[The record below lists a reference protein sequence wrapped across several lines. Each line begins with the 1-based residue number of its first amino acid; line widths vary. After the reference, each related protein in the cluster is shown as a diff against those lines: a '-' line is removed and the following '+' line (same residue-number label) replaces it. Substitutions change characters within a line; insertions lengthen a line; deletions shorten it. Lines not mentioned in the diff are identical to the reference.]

1 MDSIRTAFKA
11 AATVAIV
18 VCCTSA
24 ALAVTGDDV
33 LNRMQ
38 DTFSIGG
45 ADSGKGILL
54 SIAVLNQY
62 AAGITTDYNLAVV
75 AETAVDPSRP
85 ADADETSRALMYFV
99 GGDDE
104 GMIFLLST
112 PEAKSDKS
120 RMWLYISSFGLTKEL
135 VSDEDQSGNFAGS
148 TLTYADIAGASD
160 MRDDYSATILRE
172 ETLAVGG
179 EERAVWVLELT
190 PRPGVDTDYARMLLW
205 VDKEEDMFLRLEGY
219 AASGAQTKEIVVAS
233 LGTFEDRR
241 IPEVMVGRDLE
252 TGDVS
257 TITLSG
263 MRRPAGGLP
272 AGTFDPAN
280 LGSFDP
286 SAYGF

>member
-1 MDSIRTAFKA
+1 MNSIRHTLKA
-11 AATVAIV
+11 AAAIAIV
-18 VCCTSA
+18 VCA
-24 ALAVTGDDV
+24 ATAAFAVTGDDV

-45 ADSGKGILL
+45 ADSGEGILL
-54 SIAVLNQY
+54 SIAVVNQY
-62 AAGITTDYNLAVV
+62 ASGITTDYNLAVA
-75 AETAVDPSRP
+75 AETVVDPNRP
-85 ADADETSRALMYFV
+85 ADADETSHALMYFV

-112 PEAKSDKS
+112 PEAKSEKS

-172 ETLAVGG
+172 ETLTLGS
-179 EERAVWVLELT
+179 EERPVWVLELT
-190 PRPGVDTDYARMLLW
+190 PRAGVDVEYARVVLW
-205 VDKEEDMFLRLEGY
+205 VDKAENLFLRLEGY
-219 AASGAQTKEIVVAS
+219 DASGVETKEILVAS
-233 LGTFEDRR
+233 LGTFEERR
-241 IPEVMVGRDLE
+241 IPEVMVGRDLQ

-263 MRRPAGGLP
+263 MRRPAGGL
-272 AGTFDPAN
+272 AESVFDSAN
-280 LGSFDP
+280 LGSFAP
-286 SAYGF
+286 GTYGF

>member
-1 MDSIRTAFKA
+1 MNSIRHTLKA
-11 AATVAIV
+11 AAAIAIV
-18 VCCTSA
+18 VCA
-24 ALAVTGDDV
+24 ATAAFAVTGDDV

-45 ADSGKGILL
+45 ADSGEGILL

-62 AAGITTDYNLAVV
+62 ASGITTDYNLAVV
-75 AETAVDPSRP
+75 AETIIDSSKPS
-85 ADADETSRALMYFV
+85 DADEISRALMYFV

-112 PEAKSDKS
+112 PEAKGEKS
-120 RMWLYISSFGLTKEL
+120 QMWLYISSFGLTKQL

-160 MRDDYSATILRE
+160 LRDDYTAAILRE
-172 ETLAVGG
+172 ETLTVGS

-219 AASGAQTKEIVVAS
+219 GASGAETKEIVVAS

-241 IPEVMVGRDLE
+241 IPDVMVGRDLE

-263 MRRPAGGLP
+263 MRRPADGLP
-272 AGTFDPAN
+272 EGTFDPAN

>member
-1 MDSIRTAFKA
+1 MNSIRHTLKA
-11 AATVAIV
+11 AAAIAIV
-18 VCCTSA
+18 VCA
-24 ALAVTGDDV
+24 ATAAFAVTGDDV

-45 ADSGKGILL
+45 ADSGEGILL

-62 AAGITTDYNLAVV
+62 ASGITTDYNLAVV
-75 AETAVDPSRP
+75 AETIIDSSKPS
-85 ADADETSRALMYFV
+85 DADEISRALMYFV

-112 PEAKSDKS
+112 PEAKGEKS
-120 RMWLYISSFGLTKEL
+120 QMWLYISSFGLTKQL

-160 MRDDYSATILRE
+160 LRDDYTAAILRE
-172 ETLAVGG
+172 ETLTVGS

-219 AASGAQTKEIVVAS
+219 GASGAETKEIVVAS

-241 IPEVMVGRDLE
+241 IPDVMVGRDLE

-263 MRRPAGGLP
+263 MRRPADGLP
-272 AGTFDPAN
+272 ESTFDPAN

>member
-1 MDSIRTAFKA
+1 MKCIRNVLTA
-11 AATVAIV
+11 AAAITIV
-18 VCCTSA
+18 VCATA
-24 ALAVTGDDV
+24 AAFAVTGDDI

-45 ADSGKGILL
+45 ADSGEGILL

-62 AAGITTDYNLAVV
+62 GSGITTDYNLAVA
-75 AETAVDPSRP
+75 AETIIDPKKPS
-85 ADADETSRALMYFV
+85 DADETSHALMYFV

-112 PEAKSDKS
+112 PEAKSEKS

-148 TLTYADIAGASD
+148 TLSYADIAGAGD
-160 MRDDYSATILRE
+160 LRDDYSATILRE
-172 ETLAVGG
+172 ETIVVGS

-190 PRPGVDTDYARMLLW
+190 PKPGVDTDYARMLLW

-219 AASGAQTKEIVVAS
+219 NASGARTKEIVVAS

-241 IPEVMVGRDLE
+241 IPDVMVGRDLE

-263 MRRPAGGLP
+263 IRRPAGGLP
-272 AGTFDPAN
+272 EGTFDPAN
-280 LGSFDP
+280 LGRFDP

>member
-1 MDSIRTAFKA
+1 MKCIRNALKA
-11 AATVAIV
+11 AAAITIV
-18 VCCTSA
+18 VCATTA
-24 ALAVTGDDV
+24 AFAVTGDDI

-45 ADSGKGILL
+45 ADSGEGILL

-62 AAGITTDYNLAVV
+62 ASGITTDYNLAVA
-75 AETAVDPSRP
+75 AETIIDPKKPS
-85 ADADETSRALMYFV
+85 DADETSNALMYFV

-112 PEAKSDKS
+112 PEAKSEKS

-135 VSDEDQSGNFAGS
+135 VSDEDQSGSFAGS
-148 TLTYADIAGASD
+148 TLSYADIAGASD
-160 MRDDYSATILRE
+160 MRDDYSAKILRE
-172 ETLAVGG
+172 ETLAVGN
-179 EERAVWVLELT
+179 EDRAVWVLELT
-190 PRPGVDTDYARMLLW
+190 PKAGAKTDYARILLW
-205 VDKEEDMFLRLEGY
+205 VDKEENLFLRLEGY
-219 AASGAQTKEIVVAS
+219 NAAGIQTKEIAVLQ

-263 MRRPAGGLP
+263 MRRPTGGLP
-272 AGTFDPAN
+272 TGTFDPAN

-286 SAYGF
+286 RAYGF

>member
-1 MDSIRTAFKA
+1 MKCIRNALKA
-11 AATVAIV
+11 AAAITIV
-18 VCCTSA
+18 VCATTA
-24 ALAVTGDDV
+24 AFAVTGDDI

-45 ADSGKGILL
+45 ADSGEGILL

-62 AAGITTDYNLAVV
+62 ASGITTDYNLAVA
-75 AETAVDPSRP
+75 AETIIDPKKPS
-85 ADADETSRALMYFV
+85 DADETSNALMYFV

-112 PEAKSDKS
+112 PEAKSEKS

-148 TLTYADIAGASD
+148 TLSYADIAGASD

-172 ETLAVGG
+172 ETIVVGS

-190 PRPGVDTDYARMLLW
+190 PKPGVDTDYARMLLW

-219 AASGAQTKEIVVAS
+219 DASGAQTKEIVVAR

-241 IPEVMVGRDLE
+241 IPDVMVGRDLE

-263 MRRPAGGLP
+263 IRRPAGGLP
-272 AGTFDPAN
+272 EGTFDPAN
-280 LGSFDP
+280 LGRFDP